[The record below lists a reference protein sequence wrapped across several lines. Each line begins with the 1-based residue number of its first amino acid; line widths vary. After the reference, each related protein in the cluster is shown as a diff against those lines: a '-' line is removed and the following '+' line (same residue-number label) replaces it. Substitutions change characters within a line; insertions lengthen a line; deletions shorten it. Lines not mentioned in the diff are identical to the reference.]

1 MRETEALEEDLPAE
15 FNGLDWLVAALFR
28 AAEEML
34 WELEVAE
41 RRTLCN
47 VLNPLDCSGDI
58 ELVVASL
65 LRERKRLDW
74 LATDERLCEEAN
86 TLDFSSKIELVVEA
100 FVGVF

>member
-1 MRETEALEEDLPAE
+1 LRETEALEEDLPAE

-41 RRTLCN
+41 RRTLC
-47 VLNPLDCSGDI
+47 
-58 ELVVASL
+58 
-65 LRERKRLDW
+65 
-74 LATDERLCEEAN
+74 EEAN

-100 FVGVF
+100 FVRVF